1 MAGAVKRKTTDK
13 HNSQIKLKPMKAKA
27 ILLQPDMAVYL
38 DMLSDEEAGILFKAI
53 FRYAAEGEIIETEDR
68 AVKMAFFVAREQ
80 IDRSSEKYERACIK
94 KKEAMQK
101 RWLKNKSIQ
110 DNTNECKS
118 IDMDSNLYKSTD
130 MDSNLYKSI
139 QNNTNQY
146 NSIHNNSNL
155 YNSIDNNSNLYNS
168 IDNNSNRNRNSNS
181 NSNSNPN
188 SNSNS
193 NRNSSICNTNTIV
206 NSIPNVGGED
216 LKNNIIIAQR
226 EKDSAAAAAAETA
239 AEKAV
244 KRIEKEKNDFWKEC
258 EPFIQLYGEAMV
270 RDFYGYWTED
280 FQHGTGFRKQKEKT
294 WNTARRLG
302 TWARKQM
309 EINNRYGNR
318 NTNGGYDLST
328 PEGRAKDAADRI
340 ARNLQ
345 EEGDD
350 DNWMP

>member
-38 DMLSDEEAGILFKAI
+38 DMLSDEEAGMLFKAI

-101 RWLKNKSIQ
+101 RWLKNKSMQ
-110 DNTNECKS
+110 DNTNEYKS
-118 IDMDSNLYKSTD
+118 IDMD
-130 MDSNLYKSI
+130 
-139 QNNTNQY
+139 
-146 NSIHNNSNL
+146 SNL
-155 YNSIDNNSNLYNS
+155 YNSIDNNSNLCKSIQDNTNECNS
-168 IDNNSNRNRNSNS
+168 IDNNSNLCSSIDNNNNSNS

-188 SNSNS
+188 SNSNSNSNPNSNS

-206 NSIPNVGGED
+206 NSIPNVGGEV
-216 LKNNIIIAQR
+216 LK
-226 EKDSAAAAAAETA
+226 EKNKKEKTAAETA
-239 AEKAV
+239 AERTI
-244 KRIEKEKNDFWKEC
+244 KRIEKEKKDFWKEC
-258 EPFIQLYGEAMV
+258 EPFIQIYGEVMIT
-270 RDFYGYWTED
+270 DFYGYWTED

-294 WNTARRLG
+294 WNTARRLS

-318 NTNGGYDLST
+318 NTNGGYDLNT

-345 EEGDD
+345 EEGGD